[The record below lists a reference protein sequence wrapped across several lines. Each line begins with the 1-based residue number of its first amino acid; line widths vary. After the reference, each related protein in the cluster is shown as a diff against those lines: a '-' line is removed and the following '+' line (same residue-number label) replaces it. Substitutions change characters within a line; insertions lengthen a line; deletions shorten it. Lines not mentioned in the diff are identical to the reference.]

1 MKSSQDY
8 FIRKANSLEWEQA
21 MELAW
26 ETFQMYQTKEYTEEG
41 IESFYDF
48 IHDKGLK
55 QMFLQGFYKMFLA
68 FDGDKIVGLI
78 TLRNGCHISLLFVDS
93 TYQKQGVG
101 SALITYLS
109 GYLYYEEQIRYVTV
123 DAAPNAVEFYHKIG
137 FWDLAPLQYR
147 QGISFVPMKKN
158 L

>member
-1 MKSSQDY
+1 MKSLQDY
-8 FIRKANSLEWEQA
+8 IIRKANALEWEPA

-26 ETFQMYQTKEYTEEG
+26 ETFKIYQTKEYTQEG

-48 IHDKGLK
+48 IHDKDLK
-55 QMFLQGFYKMFLA
+55 KMFMQGFYKMFLA
-68 FDGDKIVGLI
+68 FDGTKIIGLI
-78 TLRNGCHISLLFVDS
+78 TLRNGCHISLLFIDKA
-93 TYQKQGVG
+93 YQKQGVG
-101 SALITYLS
+101 SSLIKYLS
-109 GYLYYEEQIRYVTV
+109 DYLYYKEKIRYVTV
-123 DAAPNAVEFYHKIG
+123 DAAPNAVEFYHKTG